1 MNTLA
6 VIHDLEKKVDDFHL
20 GPIDLTIEPGTVT
33 ALIGNNGSGKSTL
46 IKLMMNLAKPDMGNI
61 HLFDKFVYG
70 QDESWKQHVAYLP
83 QKQIGF
89 SPYNGH
95 TLREL
100 ISGLYPNWDQPLFD
114 NLIKAFQVPLDK
126 TYEKLSPGAQ
136 QKLNLALTIPRGT
149 KLMILDEPTNFMD
162 IPSKSLLLDVLADWV
177 ERDGRALIF
186 ASHQVEDIRKLADYL
201 AILKDGRQIG
211 MFEKERLMETYQSY
225 WINGL
230 PEHAAIPGLVERQ
243 ANGLVSD
250 DPEATESWLKAQH
263 ISWQDRTSLD
273 LEEIIGLLM
282 KHH

>member
-6 VIHDLEKKVDDFHL
+6 VIHDLEKKVEDFHL

-61 HLFDKFVYG
+61 RLFERFVYG

-89 SPYNGH
+89 SGYNGQ

-100 ISGLYPNWDQPLFD
+100 ISGLYPFWDETLFKE
-114 NLIKAFQVPLDK
+114 LIDAFQVPLDK
-126 TYEKLSPGAQ
+126 AYDKLSPGAQ

-162 IPSKSLLLDVLADWV
+162 IPSKNLLLDALADWM
-177 ERDGRALIF
+177 EQDGRALIF

-211 MFEKERLMETYQSY
+211 MFEKERLMEAYQSY

-230 PEHAAIPGLVERQ
+230 PEDAAIPGLVERQ

-250 DPEATESWLKAQH
+250 DPEATESWLKAQGL
-263 ISWQDRTSLD
+263 IWQDRTSLD